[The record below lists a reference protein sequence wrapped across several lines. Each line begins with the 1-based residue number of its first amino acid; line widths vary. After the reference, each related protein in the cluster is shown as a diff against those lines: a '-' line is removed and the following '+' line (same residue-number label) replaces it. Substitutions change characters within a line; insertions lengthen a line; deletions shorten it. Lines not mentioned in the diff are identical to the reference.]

1 MDTGQGST
9 GHSGKSHLKIVDIT
23 AGAFCMSGRICLVPS
38 LCVYLKIGTS
48 YLLNGWIGCNEL
60 SMPCLSQLTRLLFLI
75 LGVWHCMLPDPFP
88 LLSQMG
94 TISNWIICCDLH
106 IYSKSH
112 CCLLMKIC
120 SLLLYDTDTGWYD
133 TCSAAQGYC
142 GFHYFMIIRSINSTS
157 LPSL

>member
-9 GHSGKSHLKIVDIT
+9 GHSGKSHLKIIDIT

-60 SMPCLSQLTRLLFLI
+60 SMPCLSQLTRLLFLDI
-75 LGVWHCMLPDPFP
+75 RCMALYAARSF
-88 LLSQMG
+88 S
-94 TISNWIICCDLH
+94 SWIICCDLH

-133 TCSAAQGYC
+133 TCSAAQWYC